1 MASRGFSY
9 KPKSLDLIKKKATGQ
24 RSQFARMLKDTYL
37 TYMSQQGVNKVRL
50 LPANEEY
57 WGYPIQVHWIGDDNF
72 TRAYACPRQ
81 MKAMPC
87 PVCEERSRLYDENDQ
102 DGAKALNTSERLLV
116 WIINRDDQEKGPMLW
131 DMPKTLEIDMNGGA
145 VDDEA
150 ESVLPLD
157 DPIEGYDLR
166 FNREGKGTTT
176 RYQAFTVARRSS
188 PLTDDEEELEK
199 WLDYVEAN
207 PLEQCVTL
215 YEYDHIKAV
224 FEGKDP
230 SLIGIKSADDDQ
242 GDEAPDDDP
251 DDSPSDLPVDDE
263 KAGAG
268 DAEEPDDETSEADT
282 QRNATA
288 ARLRER
294 LAKRSR
300 KA

>member
-1 MASRGFSY
+1 MANGGFTY

-24 RSQFARMLKDTYL
+24 RSQFARMIKDTYL
-37 TYMSQQGVNKVRL
+37 TYMSQQGANRVRL

-57 WGYPIQVHWIGDDNF
+57 WGFPIQVHWIGDDNF

-81 MKAMPC
+81 MKGMPC

-102 DGAKALNTSERLLV
+102 EGAKALNTSERLLL
-116 WIINRDDQEKGPMLW
+116 WIINRDEQDKGPMLW

-150 ESVLPLD
+150 DSVLPLD

-215 YEYDHIKAV
+215 YDYDHIKAV

-230 SLIGIKSADDDQ
+230 SLVGVESSSSEGNTDDKAAD
-242 GDEAPDDDP
+242 ADDP
-251 DDSPSDLPVDDE
+251 DATSDEGPLDVDTTTEDE
-263 KAGAG
+263 PGS
-268 DAEEPDDETSEADT
+268 DDDDT
-282 QRNATA
+282 ERSATA
-288 ARLRER
+288 ARLRKR
-294 LAKRSR
+294 MADRSR
-300 KA
+300 KG